1 MQARK
6 IILETDHY
14 GRLANQPSFPPNT
27 RIEAIFLIIG
37 KIKEKYRRKPSSI
50 IAKKGKILG
59 DILSSVTPHEDWD
72 VLK

>member
-27 RIEAIFLIIG
+27 RMEAIFLIIG
-37 KIKEKYRRKPSSI
+37 KIKEKYRSSRR
-50 IAKKGKILG
+50 L
-59 DILSSVTPHEDWD
+59 
-72 VLK
+72 

>member
-6 IILETDHY
+6 MILETDQY
-14 GRLANQPSFPPNT
+14 GRLAYQPSFPPNI
-27 RIEAIFLIIG
+27 RMEAIFLIMG
-37 KIKEKYRRKPSSI
+37 KTKEEYRRKPSSI
-50 IAKKGKILG
+50 IATKGKILG